1 MIAAALYLAQADAY
15 DFYIASAAKKAVRY
29 TGSTGSV
36 FTYLMRYLM
45 ANKSYLVNTAGL
57 CGIACLLPLLFGG
70 FQGLNLFPIGLAI
83 LCLNTPICTLLSSD
97 PDLEQALRMLPGQAG
112 RFCRKYGLFI
122 FAVHGIVRRCL
133 PVQLADH
140 QRRNPRCPCGNASFV
155 CPAERHSVGPSGIE
169 ASDPRLENRKR
180 SVASSTKVSCSVEY
194 DDACGVRR
202 YVDAGA
208 LNMAGHLTDGVLRT
222 AICSGEEL
230 TIKTPLC
237 CPHCHSGISI
247 AKYRWSDRNL

>member
-97 PDLEQALRMLPGQAG
+97 PDLEQALRIAG
-112 RFCRKYGLFI
+112 SMVSLS
-122 FAVHGIVRRCL
+122 L
-133 PVQLADH
+133 
-140 QRRNPRCPCGNASFV
+140 
-155 CPAERHSVGPSGIE
+155 
-169 ASDPRLENRKR
+169 R
-180 SVASSTKVSCSVEY
+180 ST
-194 DDACGVRR
+194 G
-202 YVDAGA
+202 
-208 LNMAGHLTDGVLRT
+208 
-222 AICSGEEL
+222 
-230 TIKTPLC
+230 
-237 CPHCHSGISI
+237 
-247 AKYRWSDRNL
+247 